1 MADFCVQCSSDLG
14 APVGYSD
21 FEERPAGYNYDE
33 LCEGCGH
40 TKVNGEGKCVW
51 DCLKHHAMKPTL
63 TPRNRWLGY
72 AGAMLILGG
81 LSWLFP
87 VLIETLIAIVVE
99 VIVLGF
105 MLRDML
111 HDHRVKRIDKGRKP

>member
-1 MADFCVQCSSDLG
+1 MSLGNSNFSSSPEKPRAHKWNPNEHG
-14 APVGYSD
+14 QP
-21 FEERPAGYNYDE
+21 
-33 LCEGCGH
+33 CEGCGH

-87 VLIETLIAIVVE
+87 VLIETPIAIVVE